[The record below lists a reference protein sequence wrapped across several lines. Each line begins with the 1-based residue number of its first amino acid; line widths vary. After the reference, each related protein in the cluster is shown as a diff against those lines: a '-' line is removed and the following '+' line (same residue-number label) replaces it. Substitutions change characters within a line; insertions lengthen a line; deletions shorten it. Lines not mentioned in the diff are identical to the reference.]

1 MYDGMI
7 RYSFFSATGEPNSV
21 REALANSKWRQAME
35 AEFDALRKNQTWRLV
50 RSKSGQ
56 NIIASG
62 CTKLKGKLMG
72 ALIDIRLVW

>member
-1 MYDGMI
+1 
-7 RYSFFSATGEPNSV
+7 
-21 REALANSKWRQAME
+21 ME